1 MNDLY
6 NTFEKLCRRTFQFL
20 VDDFGFKVAA
30 VERGPVNVGIHITYQ
45 GRSAVQVSFEPAENA
60 VFVYLIRLL
69 DGKIPEYPLK
79 YPTNSF
85 YLDEL
90 IDLKSPSL
98 KVAQKGVGKLLSS
111 RDLEAILKQY
121 ANALRQV
128 GVDVLRGDARI
139 FLQLEQMRK
148 REKSHQGMKGPD
160 G

>member
-1 MNDLY
+1 MNNLY
-6 NTFEKLCRRTFQFL
+6 NTFENLCRQTFQFL
-20 VDDFGFKVAA
+20 EDDFGFKIAS

-45 GRSAVQVSFEPAENA
+45 GRSAVQVSFEPRENA

-79 YPTNSF
+79 YPMNSF

-90 IDLKSPSL
+90 INLKSPSL
-98 KVAQKGVGKLLSS
+98 KVAQKGAGKLLSS
-111 RDLEAILKQY
+111 RDLEAILNQY

-128 GVDVLRGDARI
+128 GIDVLRGDPRI

-148 REKSHQGMKGPD
+148 REQSHQRMKGLD